1 MNNDKDVEKI
11 LLNDENYENF
21 IRKKTEND
29 FKQILQES
37 QSRKKSVI
45 TDIKNV
51 PKDKLFCKNSTYF
64 VINRNS
70 KTTSYINGM
79 QAEAYLASSC
89 EKEKF
94 LKRITDY
101 FVSQNLYIKFRK
113 YEG

>member
-51 PKDKLFCKNSTYF
+51 PKDKLFCK
-64 VINRNS
+64 
-70 KTTSYINGM
+70 
-79 QAEAYLASSC
+79 
-89 EKEKF
+89 KF
-94 LKRITDY
+94 HIFCHKQKQ
-101 FVSQNLYIKFRK
+101 QNHLIH
-113 YEG
+113 